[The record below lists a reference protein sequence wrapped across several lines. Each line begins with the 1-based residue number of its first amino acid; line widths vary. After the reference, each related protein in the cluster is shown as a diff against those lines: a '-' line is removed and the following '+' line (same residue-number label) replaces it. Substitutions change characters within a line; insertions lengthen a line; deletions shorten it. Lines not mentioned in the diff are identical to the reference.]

1 MFYNRTLKR
10 LDRMLDDAING
21 KFEESDFTE
30 TELSRL
36 EAKWKHF
43 LSASQ
48 LSKEQL
54 DQEKQNIEGL
64 VADISHQT
72 RTPIANLK
80 LYSALLEERLKKRED
95 AGGEE
100 QELLQEIIAQ
110 TEKLEFLV
118 QSLTKMSRLESNI
131 IKVNPQKGKVA
142 PFVKETVSQMEA
154 AAREKR
160 RYFEM
165 GAADGDCMALFDVK
179 WTKEALG
186 NILDNAVKY
195 SYEDSTIQVLIR
207 EYELYVAISVKNK
220 GIGISEQESPKIFGR
235 FYRSEKVLQKE
246 GVGLGLYL
254 ARKILQREDGYI
266 EVRSEEGDGAEF
278 ILYLWKG

>member
-1 MFYNRTLKR
+1 MFYNRTVRR
-10 LDRMLDDAING
+10 LDKMLDDAING
-21 KFEESDFTE
+21 EFEESDFTE

-54 DQEKQNIEGL
+54 DQERQNIEGL

-80 LYSALLEERLKKRED
+80 LYSALLEERLQKKGD
-95 AGGEE
+95 ALGEE

-118 QSLTKMSRLESNI
+118 QSLTKMSRLESNMI
-131 IKVNPQKGKVA
+131 TVNPQKGKVA
-142 PFVKETVSQMEA
+142 PFVIETVSQMQA
-154 AAREKR
+154 TAREKR
-160 RYFEM
+160 RCLEV
-165 GAADGDCMALFDVK
+165 GEANGDCMALFDVK

-195 SYEDSTIQVLIR
+195 SYEDSTIQVSIR
-207 EYELYVAISVKNK
+207 EYELYAAVSVKNE
-220 GIGISEQESPKIFGR
+220 GIGISEQESSKIFGR

-254 ARKILQREDGYI
+254 AREILQRENGYI
-266 EVRSEEGDGAEF
+266 EVRSKEGNGAEF

>member
-131 IKVNPQKGKVA
+131 IKVSPQEGKVT
-142 PFVKETVSQMEA
+142 PFVKETVSQIEA

-160 RYFEM
+160 RYFEI
-165 GAADGDCMALFDVK
+165 GAADRDCMALFDVK

-220 GIGISEQESPKIFGR
+220 GIGISEQESSKIFGR

-254 ARKILQREDGYI
+254 ARKILQRENGYI

>member
-54 DQEKQNIEGL
+54 DKEKQNIEGL

-80 LYSALLEERLKKRED
+80 LYSALLEEKLKKRED

-131 IKVNPQKGKVA
+131 VKVSPQKGKVT
-142 PFVKETVSQMEA
+142 PFVKETVSQIEA

-160 RYFEM
+160 RYFEI
-165 GAADGDCMALFDVK
+165 GAADRDCMALFDVK

-220 GIGISEQESPKIFGR
+220 GIGISEQESSKIFGR

-254 ARKILQREDGYI
+254 ARKILQRENGYI

>member
-207 EYELYVAISVKNK
+207 EYELYVAIS
-220 GIGISEQESPKIFGR
+220 
-235 FYRSEKVLQKE
+235 
-246 GVGLGLYL
+246 
-254 ARKILQREDGYI
+254 
-266 EVRSEEGDGAEF
+266 
-278 ILYLWKG
+278 

>member
-30 TELSRL
+30 TELFQARGKM
-36 EAKWKHF
+36 EAF
-43 LSASQ
+43 FVCSQ

-80 LYSALLEERLKKRED
+80 LYSALLEEKLKKRED

-131 IKVNPQKGKVA
+131 IKVSPPERKGNPFCKGDSFPNRSSGKGKA
-142 PFVKETVSQMEA
+142 
-154 AAREKR
+154 
-160 RYFEM
+160 
-165 GAADGDCMALFDVK
+165 ALF
-179 WTKEALG
+179 
-186 NILDNAVKY
+186 
-195 SYEDSTIQVLIR
+195 
-207 EYELYVAISVKNK
+207 
-220 GIGISEQESPKIFGR
+220 
-235 FYRSEKVLQKE
+235 
-246 GVGLGLYL
+246 
-254 ARKILQREDGYI
+254 
-266 EVRSEEGDGAEF
+266 
-278 ILYLWKG
+278 

>member
-1 MFYNRTLKR
+1 MFYNRILKR
-10 LDRMLDDAING
+10 LDRMLEDAING

-64 VADISHQT
+64 VADISHQI

-80 LYSALLEERLKKRED
+80 LYSALLEERLKKKED

-165 GAADGDCMALFDVK
+165 GAVDGDCMALFDVK

>member
-54 DQEKQNIEGL
+54 DKEKQNIEGL

-80 LYSALLEERLKKRED
+80 LYSALLEEKLKKRED

-131 IKVNPQKGKVA
+131 IKVSPQKGKA
-142 PFVKETVSQMEA
+142 IPFVRETVSQIEA

-160 RYFEM
+160 RYFEI
-165 GAADGDCMALFDVK
+165 GAADRDCMALFDVK

-220 GIGISEQESPKIFGR
+220 GIGISEQESSKIFGR

-254 ARKILQREDGYI
+254 ARKILQRENGYI

>member
-10 LDRMLDDAING
+10 LDRMLEDAING

-254 ARKILQREDGYI
+254 ARKILQRENGYI